1 MSNLNKLNSWPIF
14 DEKQIEIAVSVLKSG
29 KVNSWTGEQTKLF
42 EKEFA
47 LYHNSSY
54 AIALA
59 NGTLALQSAYSSLDL
74 SEGDEFITTPR
85 TFIATSSAGVLL
97 GAKPIFADVDFNS
110 GLITAKT
117 IEPLITKKTK
127 AISVVHLA
135 GWPAD
140 MEQICSLA
148 DSHNIPVV
156 EDCSQAH
163 GAYIVIKGER
173 KYVGTFGDVST
184 WSFCQD
190 KIMST
195 AGEGG
200 MVLTNKKLIW
210 NHVWSLKDHGK
221 CLGAVNNK
229 NNVEGF
235 KWLHENFGN
244 NFRLTELQSAIGRF
258 QLKELSKWISLRT
271 RNAEILKE
279 YLSDIPL
286 LRIPLPPDNIK
297 HAWYKFYVYIDNSYL
312 ASGWSRN
319 RILAEISTAGYPGLS
334 GSCSEIY
341 KEKCFLNKGINPENE
356 LPIAKVLG
364 DTSLMFLVHPTINE
378 KQMHSYAESI
388 RNITLRATK

>member
-1 MSNLNKLNSWPIF
+1 MSNLNKLNAWPIF
-14 DEKQIEIAVSVLKSG
+14 DEKQIEKAVNVLKSG

-47 LYHNSSY
+47 KYHNSSY

-59 NGTLALQSAYSSLDL
+59 
-74 SEGDEFITTPR
+74 
-85 TFIATSSAGVLL
+85 
-97 GAKPIFADVDFNS
+97 DVDINS
-110 GLITAKT
+110 GNITAENIK
-117 IEPLITKKTK
+117 PLINKSTK

-148 DSHNIPVV
+148 NSYNIPVV

-163 GAYIVIKGER
+163 GAYIGINGER

-200 MVLTNKKLIW
+200 MVLTNKKQIW
-210 NHVWSLKDHGK
+210 NHIWALKDHGK
-221 CLGAVNNK
+221 SWEAVHNK
-229 NNVEGF
+229 KNVEGF

-297 HAWYKFYVYIDNSYL
+297 HAWYKFYVYIDNKYL

-319 RILAEISTAGYPGLS
+319 RILAEISIAGYPGLS

-341 KEKCFLNKGINPENE
+341 KEKCFLNKGIK
-356 LPIAKVLG
+356 LSVIDKTQKKKKLLII
-364 DTSLMFLVHPTINE
+364 SLME
-378 KQMHSYAESI
+378 G
-388 RNITLRATK
+388 